1 MDTKNLKIMK
11 KHLFNLKYIAA
22 GVMVSLASCVSDDLP
37 EVGDLPDF
45 TGPTPFYS
53 YSDVT
58 SSEFDCNDIELAANY
73 DYFFQAGTNLAVNGI
88 QYDWTITPDT
98 GVVLINKDLPVLEQ
112 SIAAVDATVVGI
124 QSEIDKL
131 EFKIPCE
138 SDPAKQAVM
147 QQQVDDLKVQ
157 LAAAEANRSDET
169 IQAIQDFEEQIT
181 NLPPATL
188 QDREVIFQFPGP
200 GVYDVVLKVTDKLG
214 KSEETVKTVNV
225 LQAVP
230 TIPVPEISEAGFEDN
245 DLFDGSGDGRD
256 SWRVPSNAAWSPLGG
271 GTTVPQINSNSELG
285 SVPEGY
291 QSAKFPSGGD
301 RVAYQEIEVTPGAT
315 YVISYFTAFNLDNP
329 GEMTVSILTPNTSS
343 YAESLLPE
351 NIIVSRTETNT
362 DRIPDVF
369 KKHAVTF
376 DAGTNESVIIYVT
389 NSGDEYRLDAFEI
402 SVKN

>member
-1 MDTKNLKIMK
+1 MK